1 MKIACVGV
9 GAIGGSLAGF
19 IAKAGADILLIDGW
33 KEHVEVMNENGLT
46 LDGIVGSHNVP
57 VNAIHENEVSTIKE
71 KFDLVIIGVKSYNTV
86 TAVKSMIP
94 FMKTDTWVVSP
105 QNSINELQIAPLVG
119 ASRTVG
125 CITTISAGLYEP
137 GHIIRTGSVSQ
148 SLQTDPICFTVGE
161 LNGELTD
168 RVQKIADIFQ
178 PAGKTIVTDD
188 LWGQRWSKMVT
199 NCMVN
204 ATAAMTGL
212 MSHEVRADEDA
223 RHQILNLAIETVK
236 VGRSQGYDVK
246 PPMGDFTLEDME
258 SAVGPK
264 GHEQLDQ
271 VLKGTTPAVPG
282 RPSMAQDIIK
292 GRLTEIEYLNGF
304 VSQKGREMGIE
315 TPYSDA
321 VTQVLKGVESGEF
334 EVGMSNIEKVQKIV
348 ETS

>member
-19 IAKAGADILLIDGW
+19 IAKDGADILLIDGW

-57 VNAIHENEVSTIKE
+57 VNAIHENEISTIKE
-71 KFDLVIIGVKSYNTV
+71 KFDLVIVGVKSYNTV
-86 TAVKSMIP
+86 TAVKSMTP
-94 FMKTDTWVVSP
+94 FMKTDTWVGSP

-148 SLQTDPICFTVGE
+148 SLQKDPICFTVGE

-168 RVQKIADIFQ
+168 RVQKIAEIFQ

-212 MSHEVRADEDA
+212 MSHEVRADKDA
-223 RHQILNLAIETVK
+223 RHQILNLAIETVAHK
-236 VGRSQGYDVK
+236 FNV
-246 PPMGDFTLEDME
+246 
-258 SAVGPK
+258 
-264 GHEQLDQ
+264 
-271 VLKGTTPAVPG
+271 
-282 RPSMAQDIIK
+282 I
-292 GRLTEIEYLNGF
+292 
-304 VSQKGREMGIE
+304 
-315 TPYSDA
+315 
-321 VTQVLKGVESGEF
+321 GE
-334 EVGMSNIEKVQKIV
+334 
-348 ETS
+348 

>member
-19 IAKAGADILLIDGW
+19 IAEDGADILLIDGW
-33 KEHVEVMNENGLT
+33 REHVEVMKESGLT
-46 LDGIVGSHNVP
+46 LDGIVGDHNVT
-57 VNAIHENEVSTIKE
+57 VKAVHEDEISAIRE
-71 KFDLVIIGVKSYNTV
+71 KFDLVIVGVKSYDTPR
-86 TAVKSMIP
+86 AVKSMIP
-94 FMKTDTWVVSP
+94 HMKSDTWVVSP

-119 ASRTVG
+119 ASRTIG
-125 CITTISAGLYEP
+125 CVTTISAGLYEP

-148 SLQTDPICFTVGE
+148 SLQKDPICFTIGE
-161 LNGELTD
+161 LTGELTD
-168 RVQKIADIFQ
+168 RVFEIAEIFQ

-212 MSHEVRADEDA
+212 MSHEVRADEEA
-223 RHQILNLAIETVK
+223 RNQILNLAIETVR

-246 PPMGDFTLEDME
+246 PPMGDFTLEEME
-258 SAVGPK
+258 MAVSPE
-264 GHEQLDQ
+264 GHKELDKI
-271 VLKGTTPAVPG
+271 LKGSTPEVPG
-282 RPSMAQDIIK
+282 RPSMAQDVMK

-304 VSQKGREMGIE
+304 VSQKGKEMGIE

-321 VTQVLKGVESGEF
+321 VTQVLKAVESGEF
-334 EVGMSNIEKVQKIV
+334 EVGINNVEKVKNIV
-348 ETS
+348 EAS